1 MDPKDE
7 LTQAIGEWLLQ
18 TKSTWVKGYSATVSA
33 RDYMSADFNIV
44 TTPEAINELHQLIN
58 KPKMTRLTSQSDAVV
73 AIKQS
78 GMFIGF
84 VDTAGNFS
92 MASNPTI
99 QLNGTE
105 ARAECKRLAKVNPG
119 KLFFIAQL
127 RGAEMVLVAP
137 TLSI

>member
-1 MDPKDE
+1 MNQTE
-7 LTQAIGEWLLQ
+7 LIKELEGLGIYVQSMRVKSNFHEFNTISIEGYVEKEKPMTKLTTQAAA
-18 TKSTWVKGYSATVSA
+18 VA
-33 RDYMSADFNIV
+33 
-44 TTPEAINELHQLIN
+44 AI
-58 KPKMTRLTSQSDAVV
+58 RQSD
-73 AIKQS
+73 
-78 GMFIGF
+78 MFIGS

-99 QLNGTE
+99 QLNGID

-127 RGAEMVLVAP
+127 RGAEMVPVAP